1 MRWVLDPGL
10 LSSFVVVSALLYA
23 AGLRRRLATGRR
35 RPELVVRTALFA
47 SALVLIDV
55 VLSPGF
61 DRYADQSLTMHMVQ
75 HVALTT
81 VVPPLVVLGAPWLTI
96 WRAVPLEARRSLAHG
111 VLGLPAVVRRGLR
124 GLVSPVPAC
133 LAINVDLAIWHVPWL
148 YDLTL

>member
-35 RPELVVRTALFA
+35 RPEL
-47 SALVLIDV
+47 
-55 VLSPGF
+55 
-61 DRYADQSLTMHMVQ
+61 
-75 HVALTT
+75 VALTT